1 MENTT
6 ANVDPQAQ
14 ATTAEADTT
23 APQDDTSTDS
33 HTPNPTADT
42 EQVQEPQGG
51 QGDKQETF
59 DREYVEKLRA
69 ENAKYRTKA
78 KETAE
83 AKDAEKNELI
93 QQIGKALGLV
103 DDTPEDPTKLI
114 EAATAERDHMA
125 AQLRQYKVNDAIR
138 AAAPDGTDIPLLT
151 ALLNSN
157 NSLSELDLSS
167 DDYHAQVAQAVTTAI
182 DTHPNLRT
190 QVVPPAS
197 GVDPTNTTSGTE
209 RKLTREDL
217 KTMSADEISHAMET
231 GKLNHLLNGGS

>member
-1 MENTT
+1 MEDNN
-6 ANVDPQAQ
+6 ANVDPQ

-23 APQDDTSTDS
+23 AHQDDNSTAP

-42 EQVQEPQGG
+42 EQVQEQQGD

-83 AKDAEKNELI
+83 AKDAERDQLI
-93 QQIGKALGLV
+93 QQIGKALGFV

-114 EAATAERDHMA
+114 EAATAERDQLA

-138 AAAPDGTDIPLLT
+138 NAAPTGTDIPLLT

-167 DDYHAQVAQAVTTAI
+167 DDYHAQVAQAVTTAL

-190 QVVPPAS
+190 QVVPQAS
-197 GVDPTNTTSGTE
+197 GVDPTNTNSGTE
-209 RKLTREDL
+209 RKLTRDDL
-217 KTMSADEISHAMET
+217 KNMSADEISHAMET